1 MESYFTSRIV
11 NPKKLYS
18 EIPNIFK
25 YQKIEYYFNPISVK
39 MKYKIILLTFFIPF
53 LGICQSKPYYKQTI
67 TAYEIKKKDTISKKV
82 MVTHLDSIRKIITT
96 ENNILNA
103 ISASVYKRDKT
114 HSIIEVNT
122 DRLYISTDINS
133 KGDTIGKVIY
143 VYDEKK
149 NRTENYQILNGDT
162 LNGQK
167 RSYNKSGKYT
177 KLYNKY
183 KDSHKYY
190 LSNKWK
196 YDSNGNTLKSQ
207 TYDQNGKLVGIEKF
221 KNIYKKD
228 EFISTRSESLNGKEF
243 IIKSKEIKKGNVRT
257 IYFYYNSF
265 GFNYG
270 IKINHVSGGY
280 SIEEEDSEGNMK
292 ELRIYDNQNNMTAF
306 VKNVEVKFD

>member
-1 MESYFTSRIV
+1 M
-11 NPKKLYS
+11 
-18 EIPNIFK
+18 
-25 YQKIEYYFNPISVK
+25 
-39 MKYKIILLTFFIPF
+39 
-53 LGICQSKPYYKQTI
+53 
-67 TAYEIKKKDTISKKV
+67 
-82 MVTHLDSIRKIITT
+82 
-96 ENNILNA
+96 
-103 ISASVYKRDKT
+103 
-114 HSIIEVNT
+114 
-122 DRLYISTDINS
+122 YISTDINS

-149 NRTENYQILNGDT
+149 NRTENYQIRNGDT

-196 YDSNGNTLKSQ
+196 YDSNGNTLKSK
-207 TYDQNGKLVGIEKF
+207 TYDQNGKLMGIEKF

-280 SIEEEDSEGNMK
+280 SIEEEDSVGNMK

-306 VKNVEVKFD
+306 VKNVEVKI